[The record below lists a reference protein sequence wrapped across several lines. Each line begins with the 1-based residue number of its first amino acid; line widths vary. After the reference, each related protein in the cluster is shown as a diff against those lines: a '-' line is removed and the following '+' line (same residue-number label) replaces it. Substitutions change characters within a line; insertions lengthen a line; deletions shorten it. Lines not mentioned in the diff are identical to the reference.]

1 MQNEFRYNSLKGKPF
16 YYTLVI
22 PALLFQF
29 NLHLT
34 YFISVFLSGTWL
46 AMFCSIWS
54 KINYP
59 AIQQL
64 LSLAEMTP
72 LHRDKEARTT
82 TVIYRPLSLPL
93 DKKYLHGVCIS
104 IRSGTYQIM
113 SLLATIRAQT
123 NKGTGVTGLYHMPPR
138 PESQPQIQ

>member
-1 MQNEFRYNSLKGKPF
+1 
-16 YYTLVI
+16 
-22 PALLFQF
+22 
-29 NLHLT
+29 
-34 YFISVFLSGTWL
+34 
-46 AMFCSIWS
+46 
-54 KINYP
+54 
-59 AIQQL
+59 
-64 LSLAEMTP
+64 MTP

-93 DKKYLHGVCIS
+93 DKKYLHGVCIP

>member
-1 MQNEFRYNSLKGKPF
+1 
-16 YYTLVI
+16 
-22 PALLFQF
+22 
-29 NLHLT
+29 
-34 YFISVFLSGTWL
+34 
-46 AMFCSIWS
+46 MFCSIWS

>member
-1 MQNEFRYNSLKGKPF
+1 
-16 YYTLVI
+16 
-22 PALLFQF
+22 
-29 NLHLT
+29 
-34 YFISVFLSGTWL
+34 
-46 AMFCSIWS
+46 
-54 KINYP
+54 
-59 AIQQL
+59 
-64 LSLAEMTP
+64 MTP

-123 NKGTGVTGLYHMPPR
+123 NKGTRVTGLYHMPPQTR
-138 PESQPQIQ
+138 VTAANPIIYTSLTATGKSIDAHVIVDVVE